1 MFAEYFSVLDADTT
15 LAKIP
20 DGVSLEQA
28 LMSVDMM
35 TTGFTGAES
44 ANIKVGDCVC
54 VIGIGPVGLMAV
66 AAARHLGAA
75 RIIAVGSRP
84 RCVDLAKRYGA
95 SDVISYKDGNIV
107 ELVLDMTDG
116 VGPDSVII
124 AGGGDSVFSQACS
137 YPLQVVAVDD
147 GSVDGSPAI
156 LDAWRE
162 RGLEVIRQE
171 NAGAAAARNRAL
183 ECCRAEYVLFLD
195 ADDALVPGCLEPAIR
210 LAREEDADL
219 VECAYT
225 TVDAE
230 GRPMRVFS
238 HPEGPMSPRDCTG
251 FPHGKLFRARL
262 FTRLGFP
269 AGYLFED
276 SVLAQLV
283 YPLLEQS
290 GGKSLGLNRQML
302 YYRVHAANTSH
313 KNLVRPKS
321 IDSLWITLSLFR
333 DRQTLGLVADARYYE
348 YLLNMLV
355 LTMHRTERLGDE
367 VRRAEFAVFRELLG
381 ELSGFSTGRP
391 AWRALE
397 SAVAAGDYGK
407 ARLFCSLH

>member
-1 MFAEYFSVLDADTT
+1 MSNAAKALRKLGCGDAAVKLLSPLCSDKTPLPTREEAMAYLASVSPDEGRSALRDNPLAFNKTEYT
-15 LAKIP
+15 L
-20 DGVSLEQA
+20 
-28 LMSVDMM
+28 
-35 TTGFTGAES
+35 
-44 ANIKVGDCVC
+44 C
-54 VIGIGPVGLMAV
+54 VIIPVYNAEAWLEGCL
-66 AAARHLGAA
+66 
-75 RIIAVGSRP
+75 
-84 RCVDLAKRYGA
+84 
-95 SDVISYKDGNIV
+95 
-107 ELVLDMTDG
+107 
-116 VGPDSVII
+116 
-124 AGGGDSVFSQACS
+124 DSVFSQACS